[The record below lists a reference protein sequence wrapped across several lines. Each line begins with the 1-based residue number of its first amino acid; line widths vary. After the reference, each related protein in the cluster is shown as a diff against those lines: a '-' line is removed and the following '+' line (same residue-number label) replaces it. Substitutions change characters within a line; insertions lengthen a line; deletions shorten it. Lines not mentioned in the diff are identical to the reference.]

1 MELKIVT
8 PEGVFYQGEAD
19 EVYGPGVLG
28 EFGVLK
34 DHTSFF
40 TPLKEGKLL
49 VRSGGN
55 ERKYKVSKGFLEVSE
70 NKVTILADRVE
81 EL

>member
-8 PEGVFYQGEAD
+8 PEGVFFQGEAD

-34 DHTSFF
+34 DHTPFF

-49 VRSGGN
+49 VRSGGS
-55 ERKYKVSKGFLEVSE
+55 EKRYRVFKGFFEVSE
-70 NKVTILADRVE
+70 NKITILTDKVE

>member
-1 MELKIVT
+1 MDLRIIT

-19 EVYGPGVLG
+19 EVYGPGVIG
-28 EFGVLK
+28 EFGVLR
-34 DHTSFF
+34 DHTPFF
-40 TPLKEGKLL
+40 TPLKKGRLL
-49 VRSGGN
+49 IRSGGK
-55 ERKYKVSKGFLEVSE
+55 ERRYMISRGFFEVSE